1 MTVRFFYVDE
11 SYDNQKYCLSAISIR
26 HSDWRAC
33 QDTVRQ
39 HRILLKDQYGM
50 FIRKEIHAT
59 EFVAGRGRISE
70 QTIGK
75 HQRSRIFSSLLGLVA
90 QLPNSYIINVC
101 LDIRGRRDP
110 QMDAWDRMVN
120 RIERTMAAVEGQ
132 EMPLRR
138 SLLSSARDE
147 LSREEYSRLEDR
159 ILAYR
164 PRAVIV
170 ADQGRESEITKAL
183 RRMSVYNPVPSQY
196 GQWGGGRRAQNIAVQ
211 RIIEDPVFKQSHQS
225 YMIQLADCVAYSL
238 LKREVEPTANV
249 KKYGIHKM
257 FDAQLAG
264 SCFTK
269 ASPRDPLGIVRN

>member
-1 MTVRFFYVDE
+1 
-11 SYDNQKYCLSAISIR
+11 
-26 HSDWRAC
+26 
-33 QDTVRQ
+33 
-39 HRILLKDQYGM
+39 
-50 FIRKEIHAT
+50 
-59 EFVAGRGRISE
+59 
-70 QTIGK
+70 
-75 HQRSRIFSSLLGLVA
+75 
-90 QLPNSYIINVC
+90 
-101 LDIRGRRDP
+101 
-110 QMDAWDRMVN
+110 
-120 RIERTMAAVEGQ
+120 MAAVEGQ